1 LLLKAAMPLLASA
14 SATTQGKALVEVCT
28 VYGVARVPL
37 DAVGGVPAQDHVTPH
52 GGETCALAALV
63 AIAPAD
69 LPMPGA
75 MPPTPREA
83 PTSPAL
89 APEPV
94 VDACASWAARLQ
106 HGPPAVA

>member
-1 LLLKAAMPLLASA
+1 MPLLASA
-14 SATTQGKALVEVCT
+14 SATAQGKALVEVCT

-37 DAVGGVPAQDHVTPH
+37 DALGGVPAQDQVMPH
-52 GGETCALAALV
+52 GGEACALVALT

-69 LPMPGA
+69 LPLPGA
-75 MPPTPREA
+75 MPPAPREA
-83 PTSPAL
+83 PTLPAL

-94 VDACASWAARLQ
+94 VDACASWVARLQ